1 MNCTI
6 NNLILHKFISLS
18 NPDNSTFKTWIG
30 KNALSMLNIM
40 QNVLFTNFCGAP
52 CNQDIEHRWETIPM
66 RLWNI
71 RVGASLFVLSAT
83 WDVKHKVWG
92 ILTTSYSATISYSEH
107 SITCR
112 LRNRAGYNFLYCS
125 ISCDACR
132 RDVGFTVQPRLCKN
146 AICTSKCI
154 S

>member
-1 MNCTI
+1 
-6 NNLILHKFISLS
+6 
-18 NPDNSTFKTWIG
+18 
-30 KNALSMLNIM
+30 MLNIL
-40 QNVLFTNFCGAP
+40 QNVLFTSFCGAP
-52 CNQDIEHRWETIPM
+52 CNQDIGHRWETRNTGNVNDHSNEIMESKSWGFP
-66 RLWNI
+66 LWW
-71 RVGASLFVLSAT
+71 GEDTSMLSAT

-92 ILTTSYSATISYSEH
+92 ILTTSYSEH
-107 SITCR
+107 SIACR

-154 S
+154 SGVKIKICSECCMIYGTGRWHEV

>member
-1 MNCTI
+1 
-6 NNLILHKFISLS
+6 
-18 NPDNSTFKTWIG
+18 
-30 KNALSMLNIM
+30 
-40 QNVLFTNFCGAP
+40 
-52 CNQDIEHRWETIPM
+52 M
-66 RLWNI
+66 RLWNLT
-71 RVGASLFVLSAT
+71 VGASLFDEERGYFHVICNLRCETQSL
-83 WDVKHKVWG
+83 G
-92 ILTTSYSATISYSEH
+92 NLTTSYSATISYSEH

-112 LRNRAGYNFLYCS
+112 LRNQAGYNVLYCSISCDACRRDVGFTVQPRLCKNAICFGVAVPHPIDPPYCS